1 MAGMSPAARAG
12 REKWKG
18 RVMADLDHLNQE
30 FEKLHGYVM
39 IDRSRAEP
47 CLSTRVTLTEVA
59 VAGISSNLGKMVW
72 LLVGIFATI
81 VADIIVHASGVHI

>member
-1 MAGMSPAARAG
+1 MSPAARAG

-47 CLSTRVTLTEVA
+47 SLSTRVTLTEVA